1 MEHKYKRHKLF
12 SELEG
17 YVSRTALG
25 FIADELQRSRT
36 FGFAKED
43 YGCLQMTTYGLPY
56 ESHINATF
64 TKINALPMKQLF
76 TN

>member
-17 YVSRTALG
+17 YVSRAALS
-25 FIADELQRSRT
+25 FIDDKLQCSGT

-43 YGCLQMTTYGLPY
+43 FGCVQMTTYGLPCLCLY
-56 ESHINATF
+56 YC
-64 TKINALPMKQLF
+64 
-76 TN
+76 